1 MINFKTLTWKVNFYI
16 FFSLV
21 IAELLKCLIVFELVL
36 ILPIPWHQWKQFR
49 IFFVQLAEVF
59 FSRFIASVI
68 HSFIQNSFKIVH
80 FCVFIGF
87 YQYVVFFFSKF
98 YGKVELWI
106 LLVSLEKKHHKTTF
120 PVKISV

>member
-36 ILPIPWHQWKQFR
+36 ILPIPWLQWKQFR

-68 HSFIQNSFKIVH
+68 HSFIQNLFKIVH

-87 YQYVVFFFSKF
+87 YQYVVFFFF
-98 YGKVELWI
+98 QILWNSRCNI
-106 LLVSLEKKHHKTTF
+106 LVSFLSHLKKLRSILIF
-120 PVKISV
+120 